1 MHPLPLGRRL
11 LAAVLAGV
19 AGTVLVLAAVVPV
32 FAHQQVDF
40 GPYHLEIGFIDEP
53 VYVGDKSG
61 LEFDVFNGDN
71 PVEGLE
77 KTLKAQVIYQGQ
89 SRDLDIEPE
98 TDDSDNFY
106 RAYFIPTAAGPYT
119 FHIYGTIEGMAFD
132 QSYTSSPTGFDEV
145 QDAAPGEFP
154 VQLPTLA
161 ELQANAQ
168 KGADAASQVT
178 IALILGGA
186 GVVIGLFGVGLA
198 LAARRRPTS

>member
-1 MHPLPLGRRL
+1 LHTVPIGRRL
-11 LAAVLAGV
+11 RAVAAAGV
-19 AGTVLVLAAVVPV
+19 ASAFLLLATVVPA

-61 LEFDVFNGDN
+61 LEFDVFKGSD
-71 PVEGLE
+71 PVAGLE
-77 KTLKAQVIYQGQ
+77 QTLKAQVIYQGQ
-89 SRDLDIEPE
+89 TRDLDIQPE

-119 FHIYGTIEGMAFD
+119 FHIYGTIEGMPFD
-132 QSYTSSPTGFDEV
+132 NSYTSSPTGFDEV

-178 IALILGGA
+178 IALLLGGA

-198 LAARRRPTS
+198 LAARRRPAA

>member
-11 LAAVLAGV
+11 RAAALAGV
-19 AGTVLVLAAVVPV
+19 AGTVLMLVVVVPA

-61 LEFDVFNGDN
+61 LEFDVFKGSD
-71 PVEGLE
+71 PVAGLE

-89 SRDLDIEPE
+89 SRDLTIEPE
-98 TDDSDNFY
+98 TDDSNNFY

-119 FHIYGTIEGMAFD
+119 FHISGTIEGTTFD
-132 QSYTSSPTGFDEV
+132 QSFTSGPTTFDEV
-145 QDAAPGEFP
+145 QDAAPGQFP

-161 ELQANAQ
+161 ELQAQAQ

-178 IALILGGA
+178 IALALGGA
-186 GVVIGLFGVGLA
+186 GVIIGLLGVGLA
-198 LAARRRPTS
+198 LAARRRPSS

>member
-1 MHPLPLGRRL
+1 MHSMPLGRRL
-11 LAAVLAGV
+11 RAVAMAAVAG
-19 AGTVLVLAAVVPV
+19 AFLVMATVVPA

-61 LEFDVFNGDN
+61 LEFDVFKGAADV
-71 PVEGLE
+71 PGLE

-89 SRDLDIEPE
+89 TRDLELQPE
-98 TDDSDNFY
+98 TSDTNNFY

-119 FHIYGTIEGMAFD
+119 FHIYGTIESMAFD

-154 VQLPTLA
+154 VRLPTLA

-168 KGADAASQVT
+168 KGADAANQVT
-178 IALILGGA
+178 IALVLGGA
-186 GVVIGLFGVGLA
+186 GVVIGLLGVGLA
-198 LAARRRPTS
+198 LAARRRPAG

>member
-1 MHPLPLGRRL
+1 MHPMPFGRRL
-11 LAAVLAGV
+11 RAVAMAVV
-19 AGTVLVLAAVVPV
+19 AGAFLVLATVVPA

-61 LEFDVFNGDN
+61 LEFDVFKGTD

-77 KTLKAQVIYQGQ
+77 KTLKAQVTYQTQ
-89 SRDLDIEPE
+89 TRDLDIQPE
-98 TDDSDNFY
+98 TDDSNNFY

-161 ELQANAQ
+161 DLQVNAQ

-178 IALILGGA
+178 IALVLGGA
-186 GVVIGLFGVGLA
+186 GVVIGLLGVGLA
-198 LAARRRPTS
+198 LAARRRPTG

>member
-1 MHPLPLGRRL
+1 MHIMPFGRRL
-11 LAAVLAGV
+11 HAVVLAGV
-19 AGTVLVLAAVVPV
+19 ASAFLVLATVVPV

-53 VYVGDKSG
+53 VYVGNKSG
-61 LEFDVFNGDN
+61 LEFDVFKGTD
-71 PVEGLE
+71 PVAGLE

-89 SRDLDIEPE
+89 SRDLDIQPE
-98 TDDSDNFY
+98 TDDSNNFY

-119 FHIYGTIEGMAFD
+119 FHIYGAIEGTAFD

-145 QDAAPGEFP
+145 QDAAPGQFP

-161 ELQANAQ
+161 EVQASAQ

-178 IALILGGA
+178 IALALGGA

>member
-1 MHPLPLGRRL
+1 MHTMPIGRRL
-11 LAAVLAGV
+11 RAVAVAGV
-19 AGTVLVLAAVVPV
+19 ASAFLVLATVVPV

-40 GPYHLEIGFIDEP
+40 GAYHLEIGFIDEP

-61 LEFDVFNGDN
+61 LEFDVFKGTD

-77 KTLKAQVIYQGQ
+77 KTLKAQVTYQGQ
-89 SRDLDIEPE
+89 TRDLDIQPE
-98 TDDSDNFY
+98 TDDSGNFY

-119 FHIYGTIEGMAFD
+119 FHIYGTIEGNAFD
-132 QSYTSSPTGFDEV
+132 QSYTSSTTGFDEV

-178 IALILGGA
+178 IALALGGA
-186 GVVIGLFGVGLA
+186 GVVIGLLGVGLA
-198 LAARRRPTS
+198 LAARRRPSS